1 MALDIHIGLD
11 LGSDTLKIAYAYR
24 DRNSEYSGKIVCDA
38 TSMTA
43 IPAVAYYDFEEE
55 TWLFGED
62 VDCAGDKS
70 YVSVVKIKNLL
81 SLLVKN
87 TSREVSEGNARFYFE
102 GNKFPKFY
110 FPVRRKMLADFTA
123 MAADNRTFDAP
134 GVTPADICGR
144 FFAYVQTIVVERA
157 RQLARRHGETSFRLI
172 ASYVYPPYAGLAY
185 RNELKRLI
193 EAAFG
198 PTGQALSMPKALSAF
213 AIRQKQLTDGEHTLV
228 FNLGEEMLSVVKAN
242 LQSTG
247 LSIDGVDGHSE
258 PIPLGGNNI
267 DDAVA
272 QYLERQMSDRE
283 TMGQPASGEEGHL
296 AESSLN
302 TKQYLFGKE
311 IKTAKLILG
320 MSLYGRGAFAA
331 GVPVTVSRDLL
342 IQRRIT
348 REQFVRCIGIT
359 EDTGV
364 ARRIADYILTEVRR
378 PINADVR
385 RIFLSGGTVETYGL
399 VAYLKQKIEPTGIRV
414 DTFEYADGAAE
425 NDGFHIL
432 PHEDAV
438 YAPALG
444 CAFAA
449 LNGLEIRTVLALSYG
464 LRLYRDR
471 RPFLKLLVNKGDV
484 LPPEG
489 AQFLIPR
496 PNETRIAASAGT
508 VNSAEMRVVSTL
520 ITERDIAS
528 RRYEPQVAYFRT
540 NEGKSYLHYDPS
552 DSKAAERLKTLIG
565 LKAIGPASS
574 NGYIFYYYDGVR
586 VRLETDVNLRLGVSI
601 DGDGRAKPFAENDT
615 DRNAAAYANIIYS
628 QATYRSGS
636 LVHGQG
642 ETARVPARDIV
653 FDFDIDDF
661 DIFG

>member
-24 DRNSEYSGKIVCDA
+24 DRDSEYSGKIVCDPA
-38 TSMTA
+38 SMTA

-55 TWLFGED
+55 SWLFGED
-62 VDCAGDKS
+62 VDRAGDKTF
-70 YVSVVKIKNLL
+70 VSVVKIKSLL
-81 SLLVKN
+81 SMLVKN
-87 TSREVSEGNARFYFE
+87 TSREVSEGNARFYFQ

-123 MAADNRTFDAP
+123 MAADNRTFDVP
-134 GVTPADICGR
+134 GATPADICGR
-144 FFAYVQTIVVERA
+144 FFAYVQAIVVERA
-157 RQLARRHGETSFRLI
+157 RLLARQHGETSFRLI
-172 ASYVYPPYAGLAY
+172 PSYVYPPYAGLQY

-193 EAAFG
+193 ETAFG
-198 PTGQALSMPKALSAF
+198 PAGQALSMPKALSAF
-213 AIRQKQLTDGEHTLV
+213 AIRQKQLTNGEHTLV

-242 LQSTG
+242 LQATG
-247 LSIDGVDGHSE
+247 LSIDGVDGHNE
-258 PIPLGGNNI
+258 PIPLGGNDI

-296 AESSLN
+296 VESSLH

-320 MSLYGRGAFAA
+320 MSLYGRGAFAT

-348 REQFVRCIGIT
+348 REQFVRCIGIA

-364 ARRIADYILTEVRR
+364 ARQIAEYILTEVKR

-385 RIFLSGGTVETYGL
+385 RIFLSGGPVETYGL
-399 VAYLKQKIEPTGIRV
+399 VPYLKEKIEPV
-414 DTFEYADGAAE
+414 VQVCTFEYADDTGE

-432 PHEDAV
+432 AHEDAV

-444 CAFAA
+444 CAFAS
-449 LNGLEIRTVLALSYG
+449 LNGLEIQTVLALSYG

-508 VNSAEMRVVSTL
+508 VNSAEMRVVSAF
-520 ITERDIAS
+520 ITERDIVS
-528 RRYEPQVAYFRT
+528 RRYEPQVTYFKS
-540 NEGKSYLHYDPS
+540 NEGKSYLYYDPS
-552 DSKAAERLKTLIG
+552 DRKTAERLKTLIG
-565 LKAIGPASS
+565 LKAIGPATSD
-574 NGYIFYYYDGVR
+574 GYIYYYYDGAR

-615 DRNAAAYANIIYS
+615 ARNAAAYANIVYP
-628 QATYRSGS
+628 QAVYRSGV
-636 LVHGQG
+636 LLHRQG
-642 ETARVPARDIV
+642 ETARVPAKDIV